1 MDADDYSEPWKK
13 VDGVIEWL
21 HFSPNYVIFQ
31 IHLCFAF
38 YASSSNDIWGLGS
51 LPSRHYFNAQ
61 Y

>member
-31 IHLCFAF
+31 IQMPHHQMIF
-38 YASSSNDIWGLGS
+38 GV
-51 LPSRHYFNAQ
+51 
-61 Y
+61 